1 MTTIRPITAV
11 ALAWTISATPTMAAA
26 PCPAVDSARAMLS
39 RAAAEQN
46 ERDLKQAQPQ
56 PQKPAD
62 QKPADKKPTDKK
74 SSAEKP
80 DDKSAQA
87 RPTIEPAPISAEMQR
102 AALLVKEADDAC
114 QAGKTAEAND
124 KAKAAMALMGR

>member
-1 MTTIRPITAV
+1 MTTTIRPITTL
-11 ALAWTISATPTMAAA
+11 ALAWMISATPTMAAA

-46 ERDLKQAQPQ
+46 DRDIKQAQPP
-56 PQKPAD
+56 PQKPGE
-62 QKPADKKPTDKK
+62 KPGDKK
-74 SSAEKP
+74 SGEQP

-87 RPTIEPAPISAEMQR
+87 PPTITPAPISAEMQR

-114 QAGKTAEAND
+114 QAGKTAEATD

>member
-1 MTTIRPITAV
+1 
-11 ALAWTISATPTMAAA
+11 MAAP

-62 QKPADKKPTDKK
+62 QKPGDQKPADKKPADKK

-87 RPTIEPAPISAEMQR
+87 RPTIEPSPVSAEMQR

-114 QAGKTAEAND
+114 QAGKTAEATD

>member
-1 MTTIRPITAV
+1 MTTTIRPITTL
-11 ALAWTISATPTMAAA
+11 ALAWMISATPTMAAE

-46 ERDLKQAQPQ
+46 DRDMKQAQPP
-56 PQKPAD
+56 PQKPD
-62 QKPADKKPTDKK
+62 QKPGDKK
-74 SSAEKP
+74 STGEQP

-87 RPTIEPAPISAEMQR
+87 PPTITPSPVSAEMQR

-114 QAGKTAEAND
+114 QAGKTKEATD
-124 KAKAAMALMGR
+124 KAKAAMALMAR

>member
-1 MTTIRPITAV
+1 MTTIRPIPAV
-11 ALAWTISATPTMAAA
+11 VLAWIISATPAMAA
-26 PCPAVDSARAMLS
+26 PSCPAVDSARAMLS

-62 QKPADKKPTDKK
+62 QKPADKK

-87 RPTIEPAPISAEMQR
+87 RPTIEPAPVSAEMQR

-114 QAGKTAEAND
+114 QAGKTAEATD